1 MRFLRR
7 AVSTVSCIMKVDR
20 TYPSK
25 ANFVP
30 EMEKSADTILALNV
44 IVKVDETKSEEEL
57 ATPLTVVQP

>member
-1 MRFLRR
+1 
-7 AVSTVSCIMKVDR
+7 MKVDR